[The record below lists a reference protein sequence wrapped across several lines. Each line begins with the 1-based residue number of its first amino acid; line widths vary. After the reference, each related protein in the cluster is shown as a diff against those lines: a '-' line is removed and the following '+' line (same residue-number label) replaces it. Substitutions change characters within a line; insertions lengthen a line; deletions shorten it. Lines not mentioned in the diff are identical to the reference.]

1 MDEGAPVGPSP
12 AEEAALQATETPVGS
27 PEWPEAAPRGNDRD
41 LPPLEDLVKRIP
53 PKTRAAM
60 DELFRANF
68 VTVKRVPLDQA
79 KS

>member
-1 MDEGAPVGPSP
+1 MDEGAPVGPSA
-12 AEEAALQATETPVGS
+12 AEEAALLATETPAAA
-27 PEWPEAAPRGNDRD
+27 PEWVETAPGGNGKD

-68 VTVKRVPLDQA
+68 VTVRRVPA
-79 KS
+79 GATK